1 MPSTDAEPVTSVRVE
16 LSAKVPSALGPPLA
30 RALTEAVRGLKGELG
45 IPGGAAVEMS
55 TTEQPLPLDR
65 FLRLSVGGRL
75 CRHPDRLLRR
85 VYAFHA
91 QCFGDATDRPSHLLD
106 RVLGRRENEPG
117 LDESTT
123 VAFLTSICLEAIK
136 QAPAVLLGPEETAA
150 YAAALPSSAKQ
161 SYRRPSPTWLAP
173 LLQQVLNLR
182 ASLVAGRVVADV
194 LATRDAPELVVE
206 QLFERLRPGVVEIL
220 LSPLALEQVLDSPP
234 QSMGEMFRFLRE
246 GLAAEL
252 GLTYPPFTFVPAS
265 DLQGRTFAFRLGA
278 LRTTP
283 FLGLGPDE
291 CLVNESW
298 EKVGDLKG
306 RRAINPA
313 TGAPAA
319 IIPLSARKSA
329 EDRGLTAWD
338 ARQHLMLALAGALRT
353 NGRLFVTESVAA
365 EVIEKASSMSPPLA
379 QVLARSSLDK
389 VDVTRVLR
397 TLAAEEINIGN
408 SIQILEIL
416 AERVHRSSR
425 GSDAATVPNC
435 RDLVAD
441 VRAGLRRQLRAKYS
455 RRTET
460 VVVYLL
466 DPQIEKLAAATRGR
480 GLDRREVDQVVGA
493 VAAEMEF
500 LPPTAQ
506 VPVLLTR
513 RDLRP
518 MIRELTACE
527 LPQLSVLSYD
537 DLPPDTNIQPVA
549 RISLSSS

>member
-1 MPSTDAEPVTSVRVE
+1 
-16 LSAKVPSALGPPLA
+16 
-30 RALTEAVRGLKGELG
+30 
-45 IPGGAAVEMS
+45 
-55 TTEQPLPLDR
+55 
-65 FLRLSVGGRL
+65 
-75 CRHPDRLLRR
+75 
-85 VYAFHA
+85 
-91 QCFGDATDRPSHLLD
+91 
-106 RVLGRRENEPG
+106 
-117 LDESTT
+117 
-123 VAFLTSICLEAIK
+123 
-136 QAPAVLLGPEETAA
+136 
-150 YAAALPSSAKQ
+150 
-161 SYRRPSPTWLAP
+161 
-173 LLQQVLNLR
+173 
-182 ASLVAGRVVADV
+182 
-194 LATRDAPELVVE
+194 
-206 QLFERLRPGVVEIL
+206 
-220 LSPLALEQVLDSPP
+220 
-234 QSMGEMFRFLRE
+234 
-246 GLAAEL
+246 
-252 GLTYPPFTFVPAS
+252 VPAS

-291 CLVNESW
+291 CLVNETW